1 MGFDISL
8 ILFCFWLV
16 SHHGYLWCLRTLL
29 FPFFFLWGTIFFFI
43 SFFFYFIASWKG
55 SVLGCICTG
64 CLSFTWGVVYFT
76 VSRLFGFSVS
86 PFQISSDLP
95 TIHMLRGIRYIF
107 DPFIPS
113 NFDVDSHY
121 YPHLICKNIFP
132 MTKTKKKTTTR
143 TKRIY
148 EMIWRIGS
156 HESLANSILQ

>member
-1 MGFDISL
+1 MVTCGVCGLYF
-8 ILFCFWLV
+8 F
-16 SHHGYLWCLRTLL
+16 H
-29 FPFFFLWGTIFFFI
+29 FFFFGGLYSFSFH
-43 SFFFYFIASWKG
+43 FFFYFIASWKG

-121 YPHLICKNIFP
+121 YPHLF
-132 MTKTKKKTTTR
+132 KKYLSDDKK
-143 TKRIY
+143 KRIY
-148 EMIWRIGS
+148 EMI
-156 HESLANSILQ
+156 